1 VCRSSRMVSNERS
14 ADCKQNNAEI
24 CVFYRTY
31 LHVNCQR
38 TDESNLRFGIL
49 FTMNLRFL
57 LIRREDQRMW
67 AWLLAQSGVDT
78 PSSAVF
84 LISFINLA
92 FRTTDGQKKRL
103 SDAKLTGRHLIF
115 IPTSLDFHIA
125 VNELRL
131 RGSSRS
137 SMQPCIRPI
146 KGPTV

>member
-1 VCRSSRMVSNERS
+1 M
-14 ADCKQNNAEI
+14 
-24 CVFYRTY
+24 
-31 LHVNCQR
+31 
-38 TDESNLRFGIL
+38 
-49 FTMNLRFL
+49 

-125 VNELRL
+125 VNWIALKRKQPWQHAAMHSANKGAYSLRL
-131 RGSSRS
+131 QIGILSVV
-137 SMQPCIRPI
+137 
-146 KGPTV
+146 GT